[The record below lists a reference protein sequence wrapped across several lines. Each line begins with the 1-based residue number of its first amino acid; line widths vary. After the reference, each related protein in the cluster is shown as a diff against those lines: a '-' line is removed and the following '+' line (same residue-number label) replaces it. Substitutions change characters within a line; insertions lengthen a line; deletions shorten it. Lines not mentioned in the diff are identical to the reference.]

1 MWRTEQGRSAR
12 KRSGPAEPGVRRGAP
27 ARSDTLESV
36 NTEAPVDVV
45 LIGGGIMSATLGTLI
60 KELQPDWSIQVY
72 ERLGEVAQES
82 SNPWNNAGTGHAA
95 LCELNYM
102 PEAADGSVTADKAVS
117 INEQFQI
124 SRQLWSH
131 LVTTGVLPEPEKFIN
146 STPHMT
152 FVHGKANI
160 EYLKRRVAV
169 LKDEP
174 LFQGMEF
181 SEDPAKIGEW
191 TPLLTKKRN
200 PKQKIAATRIESGT
214 DVDFGALTRFLFDD
228 LAQHGAG
235 VHVNQQVT
243 GLSKQADGTWN
254 VKLLRLVGQTRSTV
268 NARFVFV
275 GAGGGALA
283 LLQNSGIPEIKGF
296 GGFPISGQFLKTS
309 NPKIVAQHQAKVYG
323 KASVGAPP
331 MSVPHLDTRIV
342 DGEPALMFGPYAGFT
357 PKFLKRSTWF
367 DLPFSIRGHNLG
379 PMLQVGLSNFA
390 LVKYLVGELL
400 ASKSTKLKALQEFMP
415 TAKLDDWELIT
426 AGQRVQVMKK
436 DPEKGGVLQFGTEVI
451 TAADGSIAGLLGA
464 SPGASTA
471 APIMLDLIKRCF
483 PEQYPGWEPKLREMV
498 PSLGTKLSDDP
509 AAAAASLAATAAAL
523 HLTA

>member
-1 MWRTEQGRSAR
+1 
-12 KRSGPAEPGVRRGAP
+12 
-27 ARSDTLESV
+27 
-36 NTEAPVDVV
+36 
-45 LIGGGIMSATLGTLI
+45 MSATLGTLI
-60 KELQPDWSIQVY
+60 KQLQPDWSIQIF

-102 PEAADGSVTADKAVS
+102 PEAPDGTVTADKAVT

-131 LVTTGVLPEPEKFIN
+131 LVATGALPEPEKFIN

-152 FVHGKANI
+152 FVHGKANV
-160 EYLKRRVAV
+160 EYLRKRYEV
-169 LKDEP
+169 LKDQP

-181 SEDPAKIGEW
+181 SDDPAKIGEW
-191 TPLLTKKRN
+191 TPLITKKRN
-200 PKQKIAATRIESGT
+200 PRQKIAATRIVSGT
-214 DVDFGALTRFLFDD
+214 DVDFGALTRFLFDN
-228 LAQHGAG
+228 LVAQGAG
-235 VHVNQQVT
+235 LHLNQHVT
-243 GLSKQADGTWN
+243 SLKKQTDDTWR
-254 VKLLRLVGQTRSTV
+254 VKLLRTVGQTRSEV
-268 NARFVFV
+268 RARFVFV

-283 LLQNSGIPEIKGF
+283 LLQNSGIPEIEGF

-331 MSVPHLDTRIV
+331 MSVPHLDTRVV
-342 DGEPALMFGPYAGFT
+342 DGEASLLFGPYAGFS
-357 PKFLKRSTWF
+357 PKFLKTSTWF
-367 DLPFSIRGHNLG
+367 DLPFSVRAHNLG
-379 PMLQVGLSNFA
+379 PMLAVAWHNFD
-390 LVKYLVGELL
+390 LMKYLAGELL
-400 ASKSTKLKALQEFMP
+400 ATKGAKLKALQQFMP

-436 DPEKGGVLQFGTEVI
+436 DADKGGVLQFGTEVI
-451 TAADGSIAGLLGA
+451 TSADGTIAGLLGA

-471 APIMLDLIKRCF
+471 APIMVNLLKTCF
-483 PEQYPGWEPKLREMV
+483 PDEFAGWEPKLREMI

-509 AAAAASLAATAAAL
+509 DAAAASLAATASAL
-523 HLTA
+523 HLPA